1 MGLTAGTPQGTLR
14 HCINHRELTMQETL
28 TLAKFVADTRY
39 TDLPAS
45 LVTECKI
52 AVLDV
57 LAAAF
62 VGSTLPWAR
71 RVVELVNELG
81 GKPEV
86 TVVNQPWQTDMS
98 RAALANGA
106 MIGAFECEPLTGS
119 HASGTVLPAALALC
133 QRDHRAGRD
142 FLLAIAL
149 GFEISGRLQRNAVGL
164 ESTRGFHNPGVQG
177 PFGAAAAVSKLLDF
191 DAATVASALGLAGSC
206 SAGLLEFAWA
216 GDDTK
221 RVHLGRASSMGLESA
236 LLAQK
241 GLHGPV
247 TVIEGPYGYFNA
259 FSEPTDFAKLTVDLG
274 KKWIIQ
280 PASHKAFATHVTH
293 QAVVQAIQDM
303 KREHRIDP
311 ASITQV
317 AIRGAHRILEERH
330 TVRDPQTVMGGQYS
344 LPFTA
349 AVALTRDMSD
359 PLVYNDDAIKDPLV
373 RRLARDMQLIIDK
386 SIPETHGAIPS
397 AEVTI
402 ACGGETYKKTTTP
415 HKGSP
420 LNPLTWSD
428 ACEKFTRYTRN
439 IIGEAQAKAIMEAVG
454 DLDNQND
461 MAQVAALAARA

>member
-1 MGLTAGTPQGTLR
+1 MSATQ
-14 HCINHRELTMQETL
+14 
-28 TLAKFVADTRY
+28 TLASFVANTRY
-39 TDLPAS
+39 ADLPPS
-45 LVTECKI
+45 LINECKI
-52 AVLDV
+52 ATLDV

-62 VGSTLPWAR
+62 VGSSLPWAQ
-71 RVVELVNELG
+71 RVVQMVHELG
-81 GKPEV
+81 GASQV
-86 TVVNQPWQTDMS
+86 SVINQPWKTDVS

-119 HASGTVLPAALALC
+119 HASGTVLPAALAISE
-133 QRDHRAGRD
+133 RDHRSGQD

-149 GFEISGRLQRNAVGL
+149 GFEVSGRLQRTAVGL

-177 PFGAAAAVSKLLDF
+177 PFGAAMAVGKLFGF
-191 DAATVASALGLAGSC
+191 DAATLASALGLAGSC
-206 SAGLLEFAWA
+206 AAGLLEFAWA

-259 FSEPTDFAKLTVDLG
+259 FSEPTDIAKLTDGLG

-303 KREHRIDP
+303 KREHGFDARAI
-311 ASITQV
+311 SKVT
-317 AIRGAHRILEERH
+317 IRGPHRILEERH
-330 TVRDPQTVMGGQYS
+330 TMREPLTVMGGQYS

-349 AVALTRDMSD
+349 AVALTRDMSN
-359 PLVYNDDAIKDPLV
+359 PLVYNDETVKDPLV
-373 RRLARDMQLIIDK
+373 RTLAKNMELVVDH
-386 SIPETHGAIPS
+386 SIPESHGAIPP

-402 ACGGETYKKTTTP
+402 TCGSATYKKTTTP

-428 ACEKFTRYTRN
+428 ACEKFSRYTKGL
-439 IIGEAQAKAIMEAVG
+439 IGATQAKAIMDAVG
-454 DLDNQND
+454 DMENQND
-461 MAQVAALAARA
+461 MARIASLAAKR